1 MKIEKDAVTF
11 EMPDADFVAKFGMQA
26 AADMVLDFH
35 CFHPQLP
42 FLYDARQLAAFLS
55 TSRQKLLYYARHT
68 AAAYHPVTIPKR
80 NGDVRIL
87 SVPDDTL
94 RRWQRK
100 ICRDLLAYLP
110 VAPQATAYRK
120 GGTLSGN
127 AAPHVGKR
135 YLLKLDIS
143 DFFGSICFEQV
154 HSAAFHTRYFSR
166 HVGFLL
172 TALCCKDGVLP
183 QGAPTSPALS
193 NLVMRNFDTNMARWC
208 QQRGIA
214 YTRYCDD
221 LTFSADHPLFAV
233 YSKAK
238 NMLAEMGFDL
248 NETKTHFITNAGRQ
262 SVTGLTVNE
271 KVSVPAGYKRLLRQ
285 EIYYALRFGLADS
298 ILRGGR
304 AVLRTDGVPDTERY
318 RQQLLGRIQYVLQI
332 EPENH
337 WFREAKQKL
346 LSCDDLPK
354 V

>member
-1 MKIEKDAVTF
+1 MKIEKDTVTF
-11 EMPDADFVAKFGMQA
+11 EAPDADFVAKFGMQA

-80 NGDVRIL
+80 NGAVRTL

-143 DFFGSICFEQV
+143 DFFGSIRFEQV

-166 HVGFLL
+166 QVGFLL
-172 TALCCKDGVLP
+172 TTLCCKDGVLP

-208 QQRGIA
+208 QRRGIA

-238 NMLAEMGFDL
+238 
-248 NETKTHFITNAGRQ
+248 ICWR
-262 SVTGLTVNE
+262 
-271 KVSVPAGYKRLLRQ
+271 RW
-285 EIYYALRFGLADS
+285 AL
-298 ILRGGR
+298 I
-304 AVLRTDGVPDTERY
+304 
-318 RQQLLGRIQYVLQI
+318 
-332 EPENH
+332 
-337 WFREAKQKL
+337 
-346 LSCDDLPK
+346 
-354 V
+354 

>member
-1 MKIEKDAVTF
+1 MYK
-11 EMPDADFVAKFGMQA
+11 
-26 AADMVLDFH
+26 
-35 CFHPQLP
+35 
-42 FLYDARQLAAFLS
+42 RQAFLS

-166 HVGFLL
+166 QVGFLL
-172 TALCCKDGVLP
+172 TSLCCKDGALP

-193 NLVMRNFDTNMARWC
+193 NLVMRNFDTSMARWC
-208 QQRGIA
+208 QRRGIV

-221 LTFSADHPLFAV
+221 LTFSADRPLFAV

-248 NETKTHFITNAGRQ
+248 NEAKTHFITNAGRQ

-271 KVSVPAGYKRLLRQ
+271 KVSVSAGYKRSLRQ
-285 EIYYALRFGLADS
+285 EVYYALRFGLADS
-298 ILRGGR
+298 ILRGGH
-304 AVLRTDGVPDTERY
+304 AALRTDGVPDTERY
-318 RQQLLGRIQYVLQI
+318 RQQLLGRVQYVLQI
-332 EPENH
+332 EPENR

>member
-143 DFFGSICFEQV
+143 DF
-154 HSAAFHTRYFSR
+154 SAAFALSR
-166 HVGFLL
+166 STPPPFTPG
-172 TALCCKDGVLP
+172 
-183 QGAPTSPALS
+183 TSPG
-193 NLVMRNFDTNMARWC
+193 RWVFC
-208 QQRGIA
+208 
-214 YTRYCDD
+214 
-221 LTFSADHPLFAV
+221 
-233 YSKAK
+233 
-238 NMLAEMGFDL
+238 
-248 NETKTHFITNAGRQ
+248 
-262 SVTGLTVNE
+262 
-271 KVSVPAGYKRLLRQ
+271 
-285 EIYYALRFGLADS
+285 
-298 ILRGGR
+298 
-304 AVLRTDGVPDTERY
+304 
-318 RQQLLGRIQYVLQI
+318 
-332 EPENH
+332 
-337 WFREAKQKL
+337 
-346 LSCDDLPK
+346 
-354 V
+354 